1 MKRGVKY
8 IVFLGAGFTYMVLLI
23 EAIRAAVAWWQG
35 ELAQPGWGDIAL
47 IALLPLLG
55 LDLVALHLALRPHR
69 LRQMRTTART
79 RQHPQ

>member
-47 IALLPLLG
+47 IALLPLLAWIWWRYISPFG
-55 LDLVALHLALRPHR
+55 RADCAKCLPPSEPDPRP
-69 LRQMRTTART
+69 
-79 RQHPQ
+79 

>member
-35 ELAQPGWGDIAL
+35 ELAQPGWDDIAL
-47 IALLPLLG
+47 IALLPLLAWIWWRYISPFG
-55 LDLVALHLALRPHR
+55 RADCAKCLPPSEPEARP
-69 LRQMRTTART
+69 
-79 RQHPQ
+79 